1 MLGGRRAS
9 RGVGRSAVE
18 CVEILEGQLSHVITI
33 AMAHAQH
40 GPFVWRTRRLWR
52 RATHGS
58 PPPATTPR
66 GRLSCVLAAASDLLL
81 LLRRHLDAPLAGG
94 MGGYRTGSSGRA
106 PWHAPEGNL
115 SGTAGPLPEVGL
127 RDPWFALHGHELAA
141 CAAMGYPMSLSRYL
155 DPYPVL
161 FHAVCLCLNLTHSR
175 TLHARTGAGRAFGG
189 LFTCIRRM

>member
-9 RGVGRSAVE
+9 RGVGRSVVE

-66 GRLSCVLAAASDLLL
+66 GRLSWLPPLTFFFFSVDTST
-81 LLRRHLDAPLAGG
+81 RRSRVGWGDTGPGPLVALHGTPQ
-94 MGGYRTGSSGRA
+94 RES
-106 PWHAPEGNL
+106 NL